1 MNLDS
6 DTTLEAGTS
15 VELEVAREVS
25 PHGYFLTD
33 GDVDILLHYN
43 ETDGEIEPG
52 DRIEVFLFHDSDNRL
67 AATMKKSFIHYG
79 EVALLEVV
87 DMNPRLGLFLEIG
100 FGRQL
105 LLPINE
111 LPELEE
117 LRPEV
122 GDKVYVRLDR
132 DKQDRMIARAA
143 GEHDFEPLIFKAPD
157 IWKNQW
163 FEGIVYKPLQMG
175 TFVLV
180 EGGILGFGVMGLI
193 HETERTRLLRM
204 GERVKVRVTFVRED
218 GRINCSMRAAKEMS
232 RDEDAQQILIYL
244 QDRPNG
250 SMPYSDETPADII
263 KDKFNVSKSAFKR
276 ALGKLMKENLI
287 EQKGSWTHLKIHAD
301 HEGNQLGNQLDNE
314 LDNPED
320 ETNDE

>member
-1 MNLDS
+1 MNLDAVNL
-6 DTTLEAGTS
+6 DAGTT

-33 GDVDILLHYN
+33 GDTDVLLHYN
-43 ETDGEIEPG
+43 ETEGEFELG
-52 DRIEVFLFHDSDNRL
+52 DRIEVFLFHDSENRL
-67 AATMKKSFIHYG
+67 SATMKKSFIHYG
-79 EVALLEVV
+79 EVALLEVA
-87 DMNPRLGLFLEIG
+87 DMNLRLGLFLEMG

-105 LLPINE
+105 LLPNAE

-117 LRPEV
+117 LRPKV

-143 GEHDFEPLIFKAPD
+143 GERDFEPLVFKAPD

-163 FEGIVYKPLQMG
+163 FEGTVYKPLQMG

-193 HETERTRLLRM
+193 HETERTQLLRM

-218 GRINCSMRAAKEMS
+218 GRINCSMKAAKEIG
-232 RDEDAQQILIYL
+232 RDEDAQQILSYL
-244 QDRPNG
+244 QERPNG
-250 SMPYSDETPADII
+250 AMPYSDETPADII

-287 EQKGSWTHLKIHAD
+287 DQKGSWTNLKTD
-301 HEGNQLGNQLDNE
+301 VNQEGNPLDNQNGNQLSKQDNKTVE
-314 LDNPED
+314 E
-320 ETNDE
+320 